1 MTTSCIPRCQAKKGS
16 NEQKYHQQFYK
27 ESKCHGMEIIKKFI
41 FGHTA
46 EGQSRSK
53 HANWTKLIPGVWGV
67 LIVKSLALWVLDVLA
82 LKLKPIIYQLCDF
95 RQVA

>member
-53 HANWTKLIPGVWGV
+53 HAN
-67 LIVKSLALWVLDVLA
+67 
-82 LKLKPIIYQLCDF
+82 
-95 RQVA
+95 